1 MRRRFPGVLA
11 AGAFLASFL
20 SSYLAWTGPACA
32 APLPVVANLQLDLA
46 TLSPFLSG
54 SGVATAPSSDPLS
67 GLALPSDLVVTSA
80 LVIPIT
86 DPAAAPLQGYE
97 LTVRNGAGSFAP
109 SAGVFGGV
117 MPLIGS
123 IRVCLFA
130 PCPVAVA
137 NLTVPLTVIGAG
149 GAATRPAPGLA
160 SLTVTGAPWTT
171 GTVMLPFGIGGPDTI
186 MGYAHGPASATS
198 STAQP
203 GGSLQLVTPFTFM
216 TSFQADGPT
225 RGFAALTLH
234 FVPEASS
241 ALLLAGGIALLGGI
255 GARRRSS

>member
-1 MRRRFPGVLA
+1 MRCRFAGMRA
-11 AGAFLASFL
+11 AVAFLASFL
-20 SSYLAWTGPACA
+20 SWILAWTGPACA
-32 APLPVVANLQLDLA
+32 APLPVVADLQLYLA
-46 TLSPFLSG
+46 TLSPSLSG
-54 SGVATAPSSDPLS
+54 SGVATAPSTGHLS
-67 GLALPSDLVVTSA
+67 ALALPSDLVATSG

-109 SAGVFGGV
+109 SAGHLGGA

-130 PCPVAVA
+130 PCPIAVA

-149 GAATRPAPGLA
+149 GVATGPAPGLA
-160 SLTVTGAPWTT
+160 NLTVTGAPWTT

-203 GGSLQLVTPFTFM
+203 GGSLQLVTPFTFV

-225 RGFAALTLH
+225 RGFAAFTLH
-234 FVPEASS
+234 FVPEPTT
-241 ALLLAGGIALLGGI
+241 ALLLSAGVAGYAWR
-255 GARRRSS
+255 ARRGRH